1 VQIKFSNIIGKS
13 IPLQSKFSNIIGKSI
28 PLFGAAW
35 GLRLTGFCCILISL
49 YFINLSLDF
58 PAGGDTFP
66 LFATTTTILLSLFL
80 IGSSFKKSNFKETK
94 KITFNIS
101 YNSIKP
107 PLLITLSV
115 LYIIGITEI
124 GYFVSSI
131 LFLYIT
137 TYAVG
142 IRNFKAITITGL
154 ILFPTMY
161 GFFVYL
167 LHAQL
172 PTGIFF

>member
-1 VQIKFSNIIGKS
+1 MQI
-13 IPLQSKFSNIIGKSI
+13 KFSNIIGKSI

-94 KITFNIS
+94 KITFNLS

>member
-1 VQIKFSNIIGKS
+1 MDTKLANFIGRS
-13 IPLQSKFSNIIGKSI
+13 IS
-28 PLFGAAW
+28 LFGAAW
-35 GLRLTGFCCILISL
+35 GIRLTGLSCIIISL
-49 YFINLSLDF
+49 YFLNLSWDF
-58 PAGGDTFP
+58 PAGGDVFP
-66 LFATTTTILLSLFL
+66 LFTTVTTSLLSLFL
-80 IGSSFKKSNFKETK
+80 IGSSFKKVNLDEAK
-94 KITFNIS
+94 KIRLKFS

-107 PLLITLSV
+107 PLLIILSI